1 MIELTKE
8 NCDAEVREEKS
19 LPVVVDFW
27 GPQCVPCMGL
37 MPHYTEMAAAYDG
50 KVKFTKVDCSTNK
63 RVAMGF
69 RVMGLPTFL
78 FFKDGQEVARLTK
91 EECTAET
98 IRAEI
103 DKLTA

>member
-27 GPQCVPCMGL
+27 GPQCAPCLAL
-37 MPHYTEMAAAYDG
+37 MPQYEEMSKQYDG

-63 RVAMGF
+63 RVAMSF

-78 FFKDGQEVARLTK
+78 FFKDGQETARLSK
-91 EECTAET
+91 DECTAET
-98 IRAEI
+98 IRTEI
-103 DKLTA
+103 EKLL

>member
-8 NCDAEVREEKS
+8 NCDAEVREERS
-19 LPVVVDFW
+19 MPVVVDFW
-27 GPQCVPCMGL
+27 GPQCGPCLAL
-37 MPHYTEMAAAYDG
+37 MPQYAEMAKEFDG
-50 KVKFTKVDCSTNK
+50 KVKFTKVDCSSNK

-78 FFKDGQEVARLTK
+78 FFKDGQEVARLSK
-91 EECTAET
+91 DECTAEA

-103 DKLTA
+103 EKLIA

>member
-8 NCDAEVREEKS
+8 NYDAEVREEKA
-19 LPVVVDFW
+19 LPVVIDFW
-27 GPQCVPCMGL
+27 GPQCGPCMAL
-37 MPHYTEMAAAYDG
+37 MPQYAKMAEEFDG

-78 FFKDGQEVARLTK
+78 FFREGAEVARLSK
-91 EECTAET
+91 EECTAEA

-103 DKLTA
+103 EKLTA